1 MSNADKKSQNP
12 SRSMELQQRICN
24 ERNTKEKIGCPYLHV
39 SAQFYQDENI
49 ELHQWYKNLCKVFA
63 LE

>member
-1 MSNADKKSQNP
+1 
-12 SRSMELQQRICN
+12 MELQQRICN
-24 ERNTKEKIGCPYLHV
+24 ERNTKEKISCPYLHV